1 MPSPIPTDTPAANDA
16 PTAASFSAEHI
27 TSMSNTSALPQPQDA
42 PIKSARYKAT
52 PTDFVVHEV
61 MDIDF
66 TEDGEHLWLHV
77 QKVGMNTAFVAQLL
91 SEWAEI
97 PLRDVGY
104 SGLKDRHALTTQWF
118 SLRLPKKTAPSTPF
132 APTDLNEG
140 ESVSILAEH
149 WHNKKLSRGAH
160 RANRFVITLR
170 DIDADIKGVDTAA
183 VDSHLSHIAKVG
195 VPNYFGVQ
203 RFGHHGNNVRDA
215 LHFLAR
221 PPRPTKANKG
231 KKRRPAPRERDT
243 LLLSAARSVIF
254 NHILAARVRDGS
266 WNTGLDGEVF
276 NLAGSGSI
284 FTSAQ
289 MDETLAERVHILD
302 IHPTAPLWGTHND
315 KVSGAAAELEQAV
328 IQGTPLLT
336 ALASGLERHE
346 LKAQRRA
353 LRLPIE
359 ALNWQWLD
367 DGLQLDFILPTGS
380 FATSVLASIVNTL
393 YG

>member
-1 MPSPIPTDTPAANDA
+1 MSSTAPTDTPAAD
-16 PTAASFSAEHI
+16 SFSAEHI
-27 TSMSNTSALPQPQDA
+27 ASMSDPSALPQPQDA
-42 PIKSARYKAT
+42 PIKSARYKAA

-91 SEWAEI
+91 SEWAQI

-170 DIDADIKGVDTAA
+170 DMDTDIAGADTAA

-215 LHFLAR
+215 LNFLAR
-221 PPRPTKANKG
+221 PPRPAKASKG
-231 KKRRPAPRERDT
+231 KKRRQAPRERDT

-254 NHILAARVRDGS
+254 NHILAARVRDNS
-266 WNTGLDGEVF
+266 WDTGLDGEVF

-284 FTSAQ
+284 FASEQ
-289 MDETLAERVHILD
+289 MDETLAERVRTFD

-315 KVSGAAAELEQAV
+315 KVSGTAAALEQAV
-328 IQGTPLLT
+328 IQDTPLLT
-336 ALASGLERHE
+336 ALAVGLERHE
-346 LKAQRRA
+346 IKAQRRA

-359 ALNWQWLD
+359 DLNWQWLD
-367 DGLQLDFILPTGS
+367 NNGLQLDFILPTGS
-380 FATSVLASIVNTL
+380 FATSVLASLVATL
-393 YG
+393 HS